1 MLTLTSAPD
10 YFTPNPMGQPAEWV
24 VYDPDYLSTIGQPN
38 TYVIKITATGS
49 SAEGFTLGGADFA
62 TDDATPYT
70 STTFDNTN
78 SVFRSAIN
86 MANMFRSSAAFRAYT
101 VRTARPSGSEPWRV
115 ILVKTDETDA
125 TTAEQDNDFSN
136 LTGVTVEQV
145 NGRTEQTINA
155 RLWYQFWGPAGPISP
170 ELFAPFD
177 LNGTAR
183 VDAREPARRLLSPNP
198 PDVGQTLP
206 VLDVSGA
213 AYVSVKYG
221 TYQTDGNCSPV
232 FGSSAETAAAPFVD
246 AVLQYDQTDGL
257 KQYGP
262 GRTGPLKWLTRRS
275 NGRTVN
281 TFGFEWTSI
290 YIGPSYF
297 GADYSRRLRKEF
309 FNAAGESISVTTQ
322 AMAGN
327 GLWNIP
333 TGYQNAVP
341 DGVDGVASFTVRV
354 EQDGLAG
361 WVTESDTLTITA
373 AAQGCRAAEIYYLE
387 GLGSWGTVQFDEINQ
402 RGISMVAQGW
412 QQPVGHDANGSNP
425 TGNVLYNDGGNYQ
438 RVTESAT
445 TMTVTSYHI
454 PERRRKMVE
463 EMLESPAAYL
473 LTETENGTV
482 VARRITFARDAY
494 TVAQEQGLATVTISF
509 SFSQPRRVR

>member
-62 TDDATPYT
+62 TDDDTPYT

-101 VRTARPSGSEPWRV
+101 VRTARPSGSEPWRI

-145 NGRTEQTINA
+145 SGRTEQTINA

-177 LNGTAR
+177 LNGTVR

-206 VLDVSGA
+206 VLDLFGA

-262 GRTGPLKWLTRRS
+262 GRTGPLKWLTRRA
-275 NGRTVN
+275 NQRTVN
-281 TFGFEWTSI
+281 TYGFEWSAI
-290 YIGPSYF
+290 YLGPSPF
-297 GADYSRRLRKEF
+297 GLDAPRRLVREF
-309 FNAAGESISVTTQ
+309 FNAAGNSLGVINND
-322 AMAGN
+322 MN
-327 GLWNIP
+327 GLGLWRVP

-341 DGVDGVASFTVRV
+341 DGLDGAASFTVQV
-354 EQDGLAG
+354 QQDGFLG
-361 WVTESDTLTITA
+361 WVAESETLTITA
-373 AAQGCRAAEIYYLE
+373 AVQGCRAAEIYYLE
-387 GLGSWGTVQFDEINQ
+387 GLGSWGTMQFKELNERGLAMTAEVWQ
-402 RGISMVAQGW
+402 R
-412 QQPVGHDANGSNP
+412 PVLHDAYSSNP
-425 TGNVLYNDGGNYQ
+425 TGNVLYNEGGNYQ
-438 RVTESAT
+438 RVTDSAT
-445 TMTVTSYHI
+445 TMTVTSYRI
-454 PERRRKMVE
+454 PERKRKQVE

-473 LTETENGTV
+473 LTETEAGQIVT
-482 VARRITFARDAY
+482 RRITFARESY
-494 TVAQEQGLATVTISF
+494 RVAQDEGRATVSVSF
-509 SFSQPRRVR
+509 SFAQPRRLR